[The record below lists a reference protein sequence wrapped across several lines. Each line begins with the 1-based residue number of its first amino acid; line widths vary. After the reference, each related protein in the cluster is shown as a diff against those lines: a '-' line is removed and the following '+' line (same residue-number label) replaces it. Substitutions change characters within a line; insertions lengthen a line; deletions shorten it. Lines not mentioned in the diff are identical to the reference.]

1 MDCVPRISRAQVFD
15 ALSSMANIAGYKAV
29 LEAGNNFGR
38 FFTGQIT
45 AAGKIP
51 PAKVLV
57 IGGGVAGL
65 SAVGTAKNMGA
76 IVRAFD
82 TRAAVKEQVQSMGA
96 EFLELN
102 VKEDGEGQGGYAKE
116 MSKEFYEAEMALFAQ
131 QCKDVDILIS
141 TALIP
146 GKPAPKLISRAMV
159 ESMKPGSVI
168 VDLAAEAGGNIE
180 TTRPGE
186 LYVYKDVVHIGYTD
200 LPSRLPTQSSTLYG
214 NNISKFLLS
223 IGQQDHFNIDL
234 NDEVVRG
241 SIILNKGE
249 LMWPPPKVA
258 NPSPVVAPKPK
269 KDPKAEAAKVLAETN
284 FFAKVIFI

>member
-1 MDCVPRISRAQVFD
+1 
-15 ALSSMANIAGYKAV
+15 
-29 LEAGNNFGR
+29 
-38 FFTGQIT
+38 
-45 AAGKIP
+45 
-51 PAKVLV
+51 
-57 IGGGVAGL
+57 
-65 SAVGTAKNMGA
+65 
-76 IVRAFD
+76 
-82 TRAAVKEQVQSMGA
+82 
-96 EFLELN
+96 
-102 VKEDGEGQGGYAKE
+102 
-116 MSKEFYEAEMALFAQ
+116 
-131 QCKDVDILIS
+131 
-141 TALIP
+141 
-146 GKPAPKLISRAMV
+146 
-159 ESMKPGSVI
+159 MKPGSVI

-258 NPSPVVAPKPK
+258 NPSPM
-269 KDPKAEAAKVLAETN
+269 KASSATHGN
-284 FFAKVIFI
+284 TRM